1 MRFTMTTFL
10 IIFLFFFPSLLLADA
25 YPPLRVAVAANFINA
40 METIAPP
47 FTAKYDIKIQPAYG
61 SSGKLYAQMT
71 NGAPYD
77 LFFSA
82 DYNRPKLLHEQGI
95 CEKPFAYASGSVVL
109 WSWDTEITGDSWQEA
124 LLASKGKIAIANPA
138 TAPYG
143 TKGFEAIQKAGL
155 IDSVNSRLVYGQ
167 SVGQTFVFVQTGNTQ
182 MGFIALSQSLS
193 KKGQKGKHWV
203 IPEAE
208 HINQWGCVNKKSK
221 NRAAAE
227 LLLSFLATDDTKKT
241 LSSLGYRQ

>member
-1 MRFTMTTFL
+1 MLPITCFSQQTITG
-10 IIFLFFFPSLLLADA
+10 SQLL
-25 YPPLRVAVAANFINA
+25 Y
-40 METIAPP
+40 
-47 FTAKYDIKIQPAYG
+47 KK
-61 SSGKLYAQMT
+61 
-71 NGAPYD
+71 
-77 LFFSA
+77 
-82 DYNRPKLLHEQGI
+82 GI